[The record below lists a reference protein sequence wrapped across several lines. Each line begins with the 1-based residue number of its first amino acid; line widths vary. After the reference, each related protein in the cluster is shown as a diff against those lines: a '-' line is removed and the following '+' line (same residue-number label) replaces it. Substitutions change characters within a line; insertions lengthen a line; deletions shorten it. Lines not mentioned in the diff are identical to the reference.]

1 MPFLLVALIV
11 VPLVEIALF
20 IQVGGLIG
28 LVPTLAVIVA
38 TALAGAALL
47 RAQGLRTLHTAQR
60 QLERAE
66 MPVQSLFDGLCL
78 FVAGL
83 LLLTPG
89 FLTDAVGFLLFVPA
103 VRRAL
108 AVWTMARL
116 RRHGAVQ
123 WEMRTRGPA
132 GPGDG
137 PGPRPGPRPGPDGAQ
152 PGGVIDAEFTEV
164 EEPDEERRD
173 GDAVVPPVDRSRW
186 GRRQ

>member
-1 MPFLLVALIV
+1 MPFLFVALIV

-28 LVPTLAVIVA
+28 LVPTLAVIVM

-47 RAQGLRTLHTAQR
+47 RAQGLRTLRRAQH
-60 QLERAE
+60 QLERSE

-89 FLTDAVGFLLFVPA
+89 FLTDAIGFLLFVPA

-116 RRHGAVQ
+116 RRHGGVR
-123 WEMRTRGPA
+123 WEMRTHGPA
-132 GPGDG
+132 GPGAG
-137 PGPRPGPRPGPDGAQ
+137 PGGRPGPAGPRPDEP
-152 PGGVIDAEFTEV
+152 GVIDAEFTEV
-164 EEPDEERRD
+164 EEPDDDRPD
-173 GDAVVPPVDRSRW
+173 TAVPPVEQSHW
-186 GRRQ
+186 GRRR